1 MDQETVERLLV
12 GPVADPPN
20 GSEALLRL
28 LTAVR
33 AAPRPHELTGEAAAL
48 RAFRMAQAGLLP
60 VAASRPQRRTLAGL
74 LSAKVA
80 LAALLVA
87 TTGGVALA
95 AATGTLPGSL
105 GGADEGTTPGATAGG
120 HPSPT
125 AGPDVS
131 PTPATGASGRPTDS
145 PSLVGLCT
153 AYRAEANENRRRALE
168 TPRFAELVSAAN
180 GREKVPSYCDRLLD
194 GRGNQAD
201 PSATGSDRPGGEPTD
216 RVTGKP
222 EHSPSNPGT
231 TEFPTDR
238 PTGPSVDGPA
248 PTPR

>member
-1 MDQETVERLLV
+1 MNAHRMDQETVERLLV

-20 GSEALLRL
+20 GPEALVRL

-60 VAASRPQRRTLAGL
+60 VAASRRQRRVLAGL

-87 TTGGVALA
+87 ATGGVALA

-125 AGPDVS
+125 AGPDGS
-131 PTPATGASGRPTDS
+131 PTPAAPASGRPTDS

-168 TPRFAELVSAAN
+168 TPRFTELVSAAN
-180 GREKVPSYCDRLLD
+180 GREKVPSYCDRLLA
-194 GRGNQAD
+194 GRGNEGD
-201 PSATGSDRPGGEPTD
+201 PSATGSDRPGGEPSD
-216 RVTGKP
+216 RVTGKS
-222 EHSPSNPGT
+222 EHTP
-231 TEFPTDR
+231 TER
-238 PTGPSVDGPA
+238 PTGPSDDGPGA
-248 PTPR
+248 TGPTPR